1 MRNKNIFKFP
11 GLQKRE
17 RGVKKYDSSTLKKT
31 QRVVKYFIM
40 MKIISRNN

>member
-17 RGVKKYDSSTLKKT
+17 GVKKYDSSTLKKT